1 MFITKSNREYHR
13 EIKVME
19 HEFDMR
25 TQDIRFET
33 ALKFERQLNTR
44 RNIVNKINV
53 KLGGINYEVESP
65 TRIII
70 GLETS
75 QNSTMRDGLICVGF
89 SAKIGFFKLPFQKC
103 KDFVVLRRF

>member
-1 MFITKSNREYHR
+1 
-13 EIKVME
+13 ME

-33 ALKFERQLNTR
+33 TLKFERQLNTK
-44 RNIVNKINV
+44 RNLVNKINV

-75 QNSTMRDGLICVGF
+75 QNSRMRYVSINIQSLQ
-89 SAKIGFFKLPFQKC
+89 L
-103 KDFVVLRRF
+103 LNY